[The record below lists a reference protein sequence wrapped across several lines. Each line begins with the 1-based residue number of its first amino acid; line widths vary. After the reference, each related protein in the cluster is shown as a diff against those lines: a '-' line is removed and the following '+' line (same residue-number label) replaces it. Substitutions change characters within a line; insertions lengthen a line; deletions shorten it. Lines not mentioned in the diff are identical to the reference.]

1 MECGKKWFLMDF
13 TEEQYIAEAFPKK
26 SAYFRRDEAAKTGRI
41 RRVKRT
47 VRAVCV
53 AAGIFLFL
61 FLWFGATYPSVAAKL
76 PIVGGMFRY
85 IQEKM
90 EFGGNYEGYTDEVGA
105 VYSNNGISV
114 TISEVYC
121 DGTVLAISY
130 KVESK
135 TAFRD
140 YPGDTST
147 SAQMYYDGESV
158 MDENGKLTELE
169 ETGAAG
175 LEGRFLDETTF
186 VGAEMLPLWEG
197 SYPEEF
203 ELNVSIF
210 AFGLQD
216 NEHKD
221 IYWIPGNWRFKI
233 PVRVNDENVKIYEI
247 DKWNGDYSIDCVKV
261 TPFITT
267 VYTTYPGEEY
277 VDAPFAYQVQ
287 GYGTLLEREISRMGR
302 YDKKH
307 GVTMIPTEEI
317 GDRLDIYVVDTRGW
331 QTDRCVREEFAK
343 EALVHTAID
352 LEEIKK

>member
-13 TEEQYIAEAFPKK
+13 VQEQYIAETFPEKGV
-26 SAYFRRDEAAKTGRI
+26 YFRPDKAQKTERK
-41 RRVKRT
+41 RRVTRT
-47 VRAVCV
+47 VRAVCA

-61 FLWFGATYPSVAAKL
+61 FLWFGATYPLAAARL

-85 IQEKM
+85 IQEKL
-90 EFGGNYEGYTDEVGA
+90 EFGGNYEGYADEVGA

-121 DGTVLAISY
+121 DGTALVISY

-140 YPGDTST
+140 YSGDTSA
-147 SAQMYYDGESV
+147 SGQMYYDGENV
-158 MDENGKLTELE
+158 MNENGKLTELE
-169 ETGAAG
+169 ETGVTG

-186 VGAEMLPLWEG
+186 VGAEMLPMWEG

-216 NEHKD
+216 NKSKD
-221 IYWIPGNWRFKI
+221 VCWIPGSWRFKV
-233 PVRVNDENVKIYEI
+233 PVRINSENVKIYETNQ
-247 DKWNGDYSIDCVKV
+247 WNGKYSIDSVKV

-277 VDAPFAYQVQ
+277 ADTPFDYTVQV
-287 GYGTLLEREISRMGR
+287 YGDLLEREISGIGR
-302 YDKKH
+302 YDKNH
-307 GVTMIPTEEI
+307 GVTMIPTDEI
-317 GDRLDIYVVDTRGW
+317 GSRLEIYVVDTRGW
-331 QTDRCVREEFAK
+331 TADRCVREEFEK
-343 EALVHTAID
+343 QALVHTVIH
-352 LEEIKK
+352 LKN